1 MKKSILF
8 TLLFSIIA
16 LSCSEQNEPTA
27 KQPVDFR
34 EASIFFNEMFSAT
47 IEHSVT
53 NINLDVSSSKARII
67 NNEVISGYLT
77 ENYFNG
83 LSIDISE
90 SLNHQTNARAQL
102 ESGHFSEAQIK
113 FISEMESA
121 MMDIESAEDLNDLIV
136 RFRNKATGNDLMTD
150 EQKLE
155 MLAMVEYTHAMHE
168 YLINGGL
175 DEIADRIENFDE
187 GSGAGSRVYAQR
199 QIDYKCNGSCGAKG
213 CSVNWRNVWGSAVVG
228 LTVGAVGGAKVG
240 CAGGTVVLPVAGTAT
255 GCVGGAVFGGAGG
268 FIGGALTGVATELLT
283 SCGR

>member
-67 NNEVISGYLT
+67 NNEVISDYLT

-90 SLNHQTNARAQL
+90 SLNHQTNARTQL

-121 MMDIESAEDLNDLIV
+121 MMDVESAEDLNDLIV

-213 CSVNWRNVWGSAVVG
+213 CSVNWRNVWQDAVVG
-228 LTVGAVGGAKVG
+228 FVVGGTSGVYVGAT
-240 CAGGTVVLPVAGTAT
+240 GGTVVLGPLGTVTGAVGVGVVGAAG
-255 GCVGGAVFGGAGG
+255 GFVGGALQE
-268 FIGGALTGVATELLT
+268 IGGQLFFNCLF
-283 SCGR
+283 